1 MMDATNCHCSVVV
14 CIVHEC
20 QEIEQLLNNL
30 REDIKLPFNI
40 LEFDHLASDDRLLQ
54 SNPRSHAV
62 CLFLKEDTDLQST
75 LKRHFETSPWQLD
88 HVIEGSLTKRPQKIA
103 RQEFYSCSDDMP
115 LMSVSSVH
123 YGNEHVRFHINVKN
137 FYAMKKFYEG
147 LTDRK
152 AKDCGPDFC
161 FLTIYSREEFDVQI
175 GLKRNLAVLPMQS
188 SSFRLKF
195 KIQSV
200 SPMFKYLATSFGSS
214 SNACYVLK
222 DPDGND
228 VIIERSYS
236 RSVHTHQEFANEA
249 DENNNFELKIL
260 ESSLNT
266 GIKKQMWRKYEYSEH
281 ALFPEEVM
289 PLSDSLN
296 SNHEEDEPGSQ
307 HFLNHNPKHKDEHI
321 TYV

>member
-1 MMDATNCHCSVVV
+1 MDSTNCHCSVVV

-30 REDIKLPFNI
+30 HEDIKLPFNI

-62 CLFLKEDTDLQST
+62 CLFQKEDTDFQST

-103 RQEFYSCSDDMP
+103 QQEFYSCSEDMP

-123 YGNEHVRFHINVKN
+123 YGKEHVRFHINVEN

-175 GLKRNLAVLPMQS
+175 GLKRNLAVLPMRS
-188 SSFRLKF
+188 SSFGLKF
-195 KIQSV
+195 EIQSV
-200 SPMFKYLATSFGSS
+200 SPMFKYLATSFDST

-228 VIIERSYS
+228 VIKERSYS
-236 RSVHTHQEFANEA
+236 RSVHTHQELANEG
-249 DENNNFELKIL
+249 DENNNFERKML
-260 ESSLNT
+260 ESSLNS
-266 GIKKQMWRKYEYSEH
+266 GIKKQMWHKYEYSEY
-281 ALFPEEVM
+281 ALFPKEAM
-289 PLSDSLN
+289 PLSDRLN
-296 SNHEEDEPGSQ
+296 GNHEEDEPKSE
-307 HFLNHNPKHKDEHI
+307 HFLNHDLKHKDEHI